1 MVKVLD
7 RPDVREHEGGTLLRE
22 APPREVLPEVLPEM
36 PLVRREFAHPELE
49 AERPKVTR
57 LPIRWMRWLVVGVV
71 LAFAAGALLVV
82 FNDNGTT
89 ATPAVTRDYRTADGW
104 ERHFAA
110 VGMGTLDY
118 RTADAMERV
127 LAQVQ
132 PVMNDHRTADGWERY
147 IDHVTEL
154 QAELMAKW

>member
-1 MVKVLD
+1 MVQVLD
-7 RPDVREHEGGTLLRE
+7 RPDVREHEGDTLLRE
-22 APPREVLPEVLPEM
+22 APPREVLPEVRPEM
-36 PLVRREFAHPELE
+36 PPVRHEFPHPELE
-49 AERPKVTR
+49 VERPKVKR

-89 ATPAVTRDYRTADGW
+89 ATPAVTRDYRTPDGW

-147 IDHVTEL
+147 VGHVTEL
-154 QAELMAKW
+154 QSELMAKW